1 MIENLLENAPF
12 TRRRASSIEP
22 SVRAAD
28 RIVLNLGKLGMIKA
42 AVLRNTECLTFRPT
56 RFSCGPNDEGHR
68 PRRVEEAVDR

>member
-12 TRRRASSIEP
+12 THRRASNIEP

-28 RIVLNLGKLGMIKA
+28 RIALNLGKLGMIKA
-42 AVLRNTECLTFRPT
+42 AVLRNIECLIFRPA

-68 PRRVEEAVDR
+68 PRRAEEAVDR